1 MAYDRELPCIYYAWE
16 GECLKGKEGTFRDT
30 CQTCKKYKPK
40 KNAAP
45 ARKNAKK
52 KKLEREREKDIKDM
66 MNDY

>member
-1 MAYDRELPCIYYAWE
+1 MLASSGLSEDRI
-16 GECLKGKEGTFRDT
+16 
-30 CQTCKKYKPK
+30 KKYKPK